1 MRALILP
8 GALLAALLVALAPT
22 PTAAQIFDGRCNVH
36 TQEFNFGVYSALDQ
50 APTTTWAQIEV
61 TCNRVEG
68 VRTVQIALSPGS
80 SGNALDRTMNRGGG
94 HLLHYNIYMDP
105 GHHRVVGDGTNGTVA
120 PINLLLNGGR
130 ATFRFYGK
138 IPPRQVVRDGNY
150 DDRLRVTV
158 EY

>member
-1 MRALILP
+1 MRALILLL
-8 GALLAALLVALAPT
+8 ALLLLAPLT
-22 PTAAQIFDGRCNVH
+22 APPPAAAQVFDGRCNVH
-36 TQEFNFGVYSALDQ
+36 TQEFNFGLYSALDP
-50 APTTTWAQIEV
+50 APNTTHGQIEV